1 MTMIIPNDQD
11 ILCGKSRDCLQS
23 PGSIKFRIFIDTY
36 TDRYVNST
44 TKYAKMTITKEIYEK
59 VSQKSRFLK
68 FNEKEN
74 IWEEISV
81 MAGRDKIGHALRF
94 SARATRRKGKKAH
107 KRSGSLSSSSSS
119 DSGALGWESFAGQPQ
134 HQESSSGS
142 ISSSSSSSTA
152 LAEPPLPCLKLS
164 KMKREATLTSDEL
177 DVFLQQVSG
186 ESKFDSLDFGSVKQI
201 VEFGLSSMVE
211 NLELQQQT
219 PVEPANEVS
228 LSTLLSEPLG
238 EWAGEDFAEGG
249 FLFDAADFR

>member
-1 MTMIIPNDQD
+1 MTMIFPNDHD

-23 PGSIKFRIFIDTY
+23 PGSIKFRTFIDTY
-36 TDRYVNST
+36 TDRYVSST

-59 VSQKSRFLK
+59 VSQNSRFLK

-94 SARATRRKGKKAH
+94 SARATRRKGKKTH

-119 DSGALGWESFAGQPQ
+119 DSGAHLGWESLAVQPQ

-142 ISSSSSSSTA
+142 VSSSSSSSTA
-152 LAEPPLPCLKLS
+152 HGEPPLPPLKVS
-164 KMKREATLTSDEL
+164 KIKREATLTSDEL
-177 DVFLQQVSG
+177 DIFLQQVSG
-186 ESKFDSLDFGSVKQI
+186 ESKFDSLDFSSVHR
-201 VEFGLSSMVE
+201 LYSMVE
-211 NLELQQQT
+211 NLELKHQRT
-219 PVEPANEVS
+219 ANEET

-238 EWAGEDFAEGG
+238 EWGGEDFAGG
-249 FLFDAADFR
+249 AFLFNAADFQ